1 MKHKNK
7 KTSSSPRGASRRFS
21 EGCRCS
27 EAILA
32 EYGAGFGL
40 APDLAMK
47 IGCVFGGG
55 LGSTGD
61 VCGAVTASIM
71 VLGLKHGRTDKDDA
85 ASRIAADVKVKEFLE
100 RFKKKHKHHRC
111 NDLVGYDRSTPEGH
125 DKAAAAGV
133 FKKLCPGYV
142 EDAARILEELLE
154 RPEEARTA
162 KRGKR

>member
-1 MKHKNK
+1 MPWLNKREGRSIKIKKN
-7 KTSSSPRGASRRFS
+7 KTSSSASGASRRFS

-32 EYGAGFGL
+32 EYGARFGL

-47 IGCVFGGG
+47 IGCAFGGG

-61 VCGAVTASIM
+61 VCGAVTASIV
-71 VLGLKHGRTDKDDA
+71 VLGLKHGRTDTDDA
-85 ASRIAADVKVKEFLE
+85 ARRLATDSRVKEFLE
-100 RFKKKHKHHRC
+100 KFKWKHKHLKC
-111 NDLVGYDRSTPEGH
+111 NDLVGFDRSTPGGH

-142 EDAARILEELLE
+142 EDAAGIPEELLGE
-154 RPEEARTA
+154 
-162 KRGKR
+162 

>member
-1 MKHKNK
+1 MKIKKN
-7 KTSSSPRGASRRFS
+7 KTSSSASGASRRFS

-32 EYGAGFGL
+32 EYGERFGL

-47 IGCVFGGG
+47 IGCAFGGG

-61 VCGAVTASIM
+61 VCGAVTASIV

-85 ASRIAADVKVKEFLE
+85 ARRIAADGKVKEFLE
-100 RFKKKHKHHRC
+100 RFKRKHKHHRC
-111 NDLVGYDRSTPEGH
+111 NDLVGFDRSTPEGH

-154 RPEEARTA
+154 KP
-162 KRGKR
+162 